1 MNCIYSTG
9 KQMKFQGEER
19 FYLVTFAIAH
29 VTPNRASMLA
39 EYSKLVSFQGE
50 NSQWPIPRTV
60 LGRTRRQLAEI
71 ENNSRCVKTES
82 VERPILVDH
91 DIELVWRGIPAK
103 VYGLP

>member
-1 MNCIYSTG
+1 MNCIYSTS

-29 VTPNRASMLA
+29 VTLDRSNMLA
-39 EYSKLVSFQGE
+39 EYSKLISFQGE
-50 NSQWPIPRTV
+50 NSQWPIPQTV

-82 VERPILVDH
+82 VERPIVVDH
-91 DIELVWRGIPAK
+91 DIELVWREIPAK